1 MGLGKLATVFADQ
14 APHVVRK
21 NTKNTKILQVQERER
36 EREPNRDG
44 LPATSDGLQPDK
56 REREREEREKKQQ
69 QGVCEWERV
78 DLMA

>member
-21 NTKNTKILQVQERER
+21 NTKNTKILQVQERDRER

-56 REREREEREKKQQ
+56 REREKREKKNNNRESVS
-69 QGVCEWERV
+69 GREWI
-78 DLMA
+78 